1 MNFEFVSMELVLTI
15 VGCAVVTALP
25 RVLPLMYLS
34 VESLP
39 KASLQWLSYVPVA
52 VMAALLFPDVLT
64 RADDAGHTV
73 LFLSH
78 ENTYLLAAI
87 PSLLLAWYTKSFF
100 GTIACAM
107 GMVGILRYCGWLY

>member
-1 MNFEFVSMELVLTI
+1 MINMELLLTI
-15 VGCAVVTALP
+15 IGCALVTAIP

-39 KASLQWLSYVPVA
+39 KASLKWLSFVPVA
-52 VMAALLFPDVLT
+52 VMAALLFPDVLIKE
-64 RADDAGHTV
+64 DK
-73 LFLSH
+73 LFISF

-87 PSLLLAWYTKSFF
+87 PSLILAWYTKSFF

-107 GMVGILRYCGWLY
+107 GMVAALRYFGWA